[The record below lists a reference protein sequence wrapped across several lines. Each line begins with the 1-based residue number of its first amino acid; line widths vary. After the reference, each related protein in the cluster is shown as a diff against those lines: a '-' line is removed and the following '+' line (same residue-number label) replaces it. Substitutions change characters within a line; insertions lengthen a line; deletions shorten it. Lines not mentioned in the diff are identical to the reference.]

1 MGHGISKKYIGFYPG
16 EDAENAFSDRLSEYG
31 FDKGNIR
38 IRNYKVGD
46 SVKFKIRYHDSDRE
60 EIHGGVV
67 EIIEH

>member
-1 MGHGISKKYIGFYPG
+1 M
-16 EDAENAFSDRLSEYG
+16 D
-31 FDKGNIR
+31 

-67 EIIEH
+67 EIIDHYPGGHSLIDVMSGDTLYKHLSLTDVIEH